1 MRPNG
6 QGENN
11 NIPADEQRK
20 LVASHLAGSIQA
32 TNALSALAMKT
43 AYARAAALRVAFK
56 NLLSLEDL
64 QDITTITAAK
74 AIASIDRHRY
84 NHSRGSF
91 TTYVATIARNETITR
106 IRQNKIYL
114 NRLSLARTLSRHG
127 QSSWVGKRSD
137 IGD

>member
-11 NIPADEQRK
+11 NIPANEQRK
-20 LVASHLAGSIQA
+20 LVTSHLAGSIQA

-43 AYARAAALRVAFK
+43 AYARAAALRIAFK

-91 TTYVATIARNETITR
+91 TTYVSAIARNETITR
-106 IRQNKIYL
+106 IRQNKIHFD
-114 NRLSLARTLSRHG
+114 RLSLARTLSRHG
-127 QSSWVGKRSD
+127 QSSWVDRWSGID
-137 IGD
+137 D